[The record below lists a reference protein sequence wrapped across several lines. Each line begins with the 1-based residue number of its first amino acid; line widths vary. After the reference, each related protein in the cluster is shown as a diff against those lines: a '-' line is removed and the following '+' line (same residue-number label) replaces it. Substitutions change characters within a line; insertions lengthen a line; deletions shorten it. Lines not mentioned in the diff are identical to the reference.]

1 MPAATVGSRCR
12 WIPGRGIAYFA
23 VQDMAAFYMLPK
35 EFVETGQWKLNED
48 TMSLGVD
55 FGRGDDVPPQPE
67 SRGFLKAF
75 DPLTGEEVWTVQRA
89 TPYNGGTLAT
99 AGGVVFQGDGAGQFA
114 AFNTDDGALLWEFD
128 TLGGADGA
136 PMTYQV
142 DGVQYVA
149 MLAAGG
155 VRNRYNDGR
164 LLVFKLGGG
173 QTIPVAT
180 APDIDIPEP
189 PPLTASA
196 EDTEQGRGHYNRVC
210 VWCHGMGAVG
220 TVNAD
225 LRLMTAE
232 THERFQANR
241 ARRPV
246 TRQRDGVIRRCRHAG
261 RGRTDPPVHHFANGC
276 GAGGTSGAGGRAR
289 KLIRVGLTGAQ
300 PRERD

>member
-1 MPAATVGSRCR
+1 M
-12 WIPGRGIAYFA
+12 
-23 VQDMAAFYMLPK
+23 
-35 EFVETGQWKLNED
+35 
-48 TMSLGVD
+48 
-55 FGRGDDVPPQPE
+55 
-67 SRGFLKAF
+67 
-75 DPLTGEEVWTVQRA
+75 
-89 TPYNGGTLAT
+89 
-99 AGGVVFQGDGAGQFA
+99 
-114 AFNTDDGALLWEFD
+114 LWEFD

-164 LLVFKLGGG
+164 LLVFKLGGE

-189 PPLTASA
+189 PPLTASV
-196 EDTEQGRGHYNRVC
+196 ENVEQGRGHYNRVC

-232 THERFQANR
+232 THERFQAIVRGGLLRDNGMESFADVVTQEEAELIHQYIISQTVAAQEAR
-241 ARRPV
+241 AE
-246 TRQRDGVIRRCRHAG
+246 
-261 RGRTDPPVHHFANGC
+261 
-276 GAGGTSGAGGRAR
+276 
-289 KLIRVGLTGAQ
+289 
-300 PRERD
+300 RETEPAS